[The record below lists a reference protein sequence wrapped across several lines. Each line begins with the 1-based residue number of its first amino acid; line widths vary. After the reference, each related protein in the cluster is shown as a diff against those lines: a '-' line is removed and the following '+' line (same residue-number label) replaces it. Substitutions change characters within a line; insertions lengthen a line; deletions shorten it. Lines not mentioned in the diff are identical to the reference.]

1 MVVSTQYII
10 WNREI
15 SPMPVATKLSSLLPL
30 NGPRT
35 SATKMEAANRDIK
48 VIVRT
53 YRNQSSHRN

>member
-53 YRNQSSHRN
+53 YHNQ